1 MTAPALE
8 VRQLRKQYRK
18 VEALRGVDFVVQQ
31 GSVCGFLGPNGAGK
45 TTTMKILMGLIR
57 PSSGWAA
64 VLGED
69 VRNRGLVARTR
80 VGYLP
85 QDPVFPQHTSVRGV
99 VTSVARLYPGH
110 PRGRALRNRVDELI
124 DRVGMTDKAG
134 RKVRGLSGGERQ
146 RLGIAQALI
155 GGPDLVILDE
165 PSSGL
170 DPIGRKDMLELIE
183 SISAEAAVFYST
195 HILDDVERISD
206 SVVMLSKGSI
216 VAQGAIEDILTV
228 SELDYSVRLR
238 GDTTRLRSRMTVE
251 PWIDSMDVEKRED
264 SEVWDIR
271 VTDQAAGDRL
281 VPLLVSDESS
291 YVVEFHAS
299 DRRLEDSYLELVGAD
314 DSD

>member
-1 MTAPALE
+1 MTAAALE

-18 VEALRGVDFVVQQ
+18 VEALRGVDFVVEQ

-69 VRNRGLVARTR
+69 VRTRGLVARTR

-85 QDPVFPQHTSVRGV
+85 QDPTFPQHASVRSV
-99 VTSVARLYPGH
+99 VASVARLYPNH
-110 PRGRALRNRVDELI
+110 ARGRALRTQVDSLI
-124 DRVGMTDKAG
+124 DRVGMSDKAG

-146 RLGIAQALI
+146 RLGIAQALV
-155 GGPDLVILDE
+155 GDPDLVILDE

-183 SISAEAAVFYST
+183 AISSEAAVFYST

-206 SVVMLSKGSI
+206 SVVMLSKGVV
-216 VAQGAIEDILTV
+216 VAQGTIEDILTASV
-228 SELDYSVRLR
+228 LDYSARLK
-238 GDTTRLRSRMTVE
+238 GDTTDLRSRMSLQ
-251 PWIDSMDVEKRED
+251 PWIDSVDIDARD
-264 SEVWDIR
+264 DREVWSIHLRDE
-271 VTDQAAGDRL
+271 AAGHKL

-291 YVVEFHAS
+291 TVVEFHAS
-299 DRRLEDSYLELVGAD
+299 DRRLEDSYLELVGVH